1 MKLAHDPRAQE
12 LLVERALRPL
22 DDNEHWE
29 LRQLDA
35 EDDDSFDLAAA
46 GLAVAMTPIEPMP
59 AELAAKVWASSPG
72 FEAMKTIAGGSLT
85 DMKPPGGLLP
95 GAIRTLPGVVA
106 ELPRATTPPPVAQ
119 TPPQPQQAIPQPMPR
134 PAPIS
139 DLERARERKRSRF
152 ATIVPWLAAAACL
165 ALAIG
170 TFLWARDQKAGSE
183 IAATPPLAV
192 ARDQLL
198 ANAPDVTKSDWTAT
212 TDPAAKGASGD
223 VVWSQREQRGY
234 MRFVGLEV
242 NDAKQFQY
250 QLWIFDKNRDDK
262 YPIDGGVFDV
272 TAAGEVIVP
281 ITAKISVDEAVLF
294 AVTVERPGGVVVS
307 KRERIVVTAARKT

>member
-1 MKLAHDPRAQE
+1 MKLAHDPRARE

-35 EDDDSFDLAAA
+35 EDDESFDLAAA

-72 FEAMKTIAGGSLT
+72 FEAMKTIAGGSLG
-85 DMKPPGGLLP
+85 DMKPAGGLLP

-119 TPPQPQQAIPQPMPR
+119 TPPQPPQVMQPMPR
-134 PAPIS
+134 PAPVS
-139 DLERARERKRSRF
+139 DLERARERKRSRS

-170 TFLWARDQKAGSE
+170 TLLWARDQKAGPE
-183 IAATPPLAV
+183 VAATPSLAV
-192 ARDQLL
+192 AREQLL
-198 ANAPDVTKSDWTAT
+198 ANAPDVTKIDWTST

-234 MRFVGLEV
+234 MRFVGLAV